1 MEFSTKY
8 IPKQQMTTITLLL
21 KNNPI
26 IHPTSNNYPA
36 LFNKFDKSAK
46 KSSSKNNIT
55 KRNPKPS

>member
-1 MEFSTKY
+1 MEFSTKF
-8 IPKQQMTTITLLL
+8 IPKLQMTTIRLL
-21 KNNPI
+21 KNNP